1 MKKVLVLGLG
11 AQGLA
16 AIKKLDEEPMVAEII
31 CAGRNREA
39 VDNVV
44 GMVKKGRGVMLDA
57 KDKDSIVA
65 AARGVDLI
73 VNALPLEWTKNVLDA
88 ALEVEANYQDY
99 AATTSL
105 HEDWVESIRI
115 QYEVYG
121 PKFAAIGKLALV
133 GTGSAPG
140 LICVATRDAMRHLDH
155 CDTIYNYVWEGVEAK
170 RFLPFWWSPMTA
182 LHDMSQEA
190 YALVDGKLVRTP
202 AFGLPVHRYFDEKE
216 QGITFYEHCHDEPIH
231 YSFNAEK
238 YLKGAKNAYFK
249 YAGPGMDY
257 AGPLYRAGLLSRK
270 KEEIDGVMV
279 APFDVV
285 LKHIPP
291 APRYEEEIAEI
302 IQEGLV
308 SDSGCMVIQAIGEKD
323 GKQVKVET
331 HVQAP
336 GLVESFQKAGITAEM
351 YLTGQ
356 GGFLFSKLFLND
368 KFDQV
373 GLISSDM
380 LSMEQVDLYF
390 EYARELDITLS
401 TEVTDWSEE
410 R

>member
-16 AIKKLDEEPMVAEII
+16 AAKKLDQDPAVSEVI
-31 CAGRNREA
+31 CAGRNQTA
-39 VDNVV
+39 VDSVA
-44 GMVKKGRGVMLDA
+44 GLLKKGRGVLVDA
-57 KDKDSIVA
+57 NDKESIVKA
-65 AARGVDLI
+65 AEGVDLI
-73 VNALPLEWTKNVLDA
+73 LNALPLEHTKNVLDA
-88 ALEVEANYQDY
+88 ALEVRANYQDY

-115 QYEVYG
+115 QYDVYG
-121 PKFAAIGKLALV
+121 PKFAAIGRLALV

-140 LICVATRDAMRHLDH
+140 LICVATRDAVRYLDT

-170 RFLPFWWSPMTA
+170 RFLPFWWSPVTA

-190 YALVDGKLVRTP
+190 YAFVDGKLIRTP
-202 AFGLPVHRYFDEKE
+202 AFGLPVVRHFEERDEP
-216 QGITFYEHCHDEPIH
+216 IVFYEHCHDEPIH

-238 YLKGAKNAYFK
+238 FLKGAKNAYFK
-249 YAGPGMDY
+249 YAGPGMEF
-257 AGPLYRAGLLSRK
+257 AGPLYRAGLLSHK
-270 KEEIDGVMV
+270 KENIGGVEV

-291 APRYEEEIAEI
+291 APKYRDEIAEI
-302 IQEGLV
+302 IAEGLV
-308 SDSGCMVIQAIGEKD
+308 TDSGCMVIQAIGEKD
-323 GKQVKVET
+323 GRRVKVET

-336 GLVESFQKAGITAEM
+336 GLVESFEKAGITAEM

-373 GLISSDM
+373 GLISPDM
-380 LSMEQVDLYF
+380 LSMEQVDEYF
-390 EYARELDITLS
+390 AYAKELDITLS
-401 TEVTDWSEE
+401 TEITDWQA
-410 R
+410 

>member
-16 AIKKLDEEPMVAEII
+16 AAKKLDQDPAVSEVI
-31 CAGRNREA
+31 CAGRNQAA
-39 VDNVV
+39 VDSMA
-44 GMVKKGRGVMLDA
+44 GLLKKGRGVLVDA
-57 KDKDSIVA
+57 NDKESIVKA
-65 AARGVDLI
+65 AEGVDLI
-73 VNALPLEWTKNVLDA
+73 LNALPLEHTKNVLDA
-88 ALEVEANYQDY
+88 ALEVRANYQDY

-115 QYEVYG
+115 QYDVYG

-140 LICVATRDAMRHLDH
+140 LICVATRDAVRYLDK

-170 RFLPFWWSPMTA
+170 RFLPFWWSPVTA

-190 YALVDGKLVRTP
+190 YAFVDGKLIRTP
-202 AFGLPVHRYFDEKE
+202 AFGLPVVRHFEERDEP
-216 QGITFYEHCHDEPIH
+216 IVFYEHCHDEPIH

-238 YLKGAKNAYFK
+238 YLKGARNAYFK
-249 YAGPGMDY
+249 YAGPGMEF
-257 AGPLYRAGLLSRK
+257 AGPLYRAGLLSHK
-270 KEEIDGVMV
+270 KENIGGVEV

-291 APRYEEEIAEI
+291 APKYRDEIAEI
-302 IQEGLV
+302 IAEGLV
-308 SDSGCMVIQAIGEKD
+308 TDSGCMVIQAIGEKD
-323 GKQVKVET
+323 GRRVKVET

-336 GLVESFQKAGITAEM
+336 GLVESFEKAGITAEM

-373 GLISSDM
+373 GLISPDM
-380 LSMEQVDLYF
+380 LSMEQVDEYF
-390 EYARELDITLS
+390 AYAKELDIILS
-401 TEVTDWSEE
+401 TELTDWQG
-410 R
+410 

>member
-16 AIKKLDEEPMVAEII
+16 AVKKLDDDPAVGEII
-31 CAGRNREA
+31 CAGRNQEA
-39 VDNVV
+39 VDSVV
-44 GMVKKGRGVMLDA
+44 GMLKKARGALVDA
-57 KDKDSIVA
+57 HDKDSIVK

-73 VNALPLEWTKNVLDA
+73 LNALPLEWTKNVLDA
-88 ALEVEANYQDY
+88 ALEVGTNYQDY
-99 AATTSL
+99 AATTAL

-115 QYEVYG
+115 QYDVYG

-140 LICVATRDAMRHLDH
+140 LICVATRDTMRYLDH

-170 RFLPFWWSPMTA
+170 RFLPFWWSPVTA

-190 YALVDGKLVRTP
+190 YAFVDGKLIRTP
-202 AFGLPVHRYFDEKE
+202 AFGLPVIRQFEERE
-216 QGITFYEHCHDEPIH
+216 QPITFYEHCHDEPIH

-238 YLKGAKNAYFK
+238 YLKGTKNAYFK
-249 YAGPGMDY
+249 YAGPGMEF
-257 AGPLYRAGLLSRK
+257 AGPLYRAGLLSRQ
-270 KEEIDGVMV
+270 KETIGDVEI

-291 APRYEEEIAEI
+291 APKYKDEIAEI
-302 IQEGLV
+302 IAEGLV
-308 SDSGCMVIQAIGEKD
+308 TDSGCMVIQAFGDKD
-323 GKQVKVET
+323 GKKVKVET

-336 GLVESFQKAGITAEM
+336 GLVDSFAKAGITAEM

-368 KFDQV
+368 RFDQV
-373 GLISSDM
+373 GLISPDM
-380 LSMEQVDLYF
+380 LSMEQVDTYF
-390 EYARELDITLS
+390 EYAKELDITLV
-401 TEVTDWSEE
+401 TEVTSQ
-410 R
+410 